1 MSHVLLIGC
10 DPADEAILESNL
22 RQARHQTHV
31 HDALE
36 GGIDQVLARPWDA
49 VVTPSLGPAGAFA
62 DDIAGRLSSL
72 VWRPL
77 ATVLVYESPI
87 QEPEAGIDAMT
98 CGADLFVDRGHIE
111 ALIPA
116 LQSGLRG
123 KRRMSE
129 QVERIRQGALRV
141 QRLRQAK
148 TETSEVAADRLGVPG
163 YGCILV
169 GLGGDILGSD
179 SRATQLLGRELRGA
193 HLEEVAPD
201 GALMAPFRAAQV
213 TPQAGDTFDVMT
225 SEPGGVRRLQ
235 STCIPATG
243 AKGQVA
249 IVLIQEVP
257 AAQHA
262 GTPPGARLP
271 ASWVQSVTRVRR
283 SMGASRIQAA
293 SRAGAMLRSRVRQCA
308 DVRSPLGL
316 VGEPGVMRS
325 HIARCVH
332 YENPM
337 GGVFHEV
344 RSQAFSARG
353 LEAELFGP
361 GGAVTRLE
369 SADTLL
375 VTHLGSV
382 PPELQRRLSQ
392 SLAGTG
398 PEPLAAR
405 LMVSAPNDY
414 EGVVPEL
421 RMHLEGNTLMVPSLR
436 ERPEDVPGLAREA
449 LAGLSSL
456 RPIPAIDESAI
467 AALRVAHLPG
477 NFDDLEEA
485 MRVAL
490 AVSGGTTITS
500 ESLPQEVLQPVESSS
515 SEWCQAPWSI
525 TDADPISFEVYE
537 RKAIQRA
544 LASCRGDKVAAAQM
558 LEVGRSTLYRK
569 LRSLGLEA

>member
-49 VVTPSLGPAGAFA
+49 VVTPSRGPAGAFA
-62 DDIAGRLSSL
+62 DDLAKRLSSL

-123 KRRMSE
+123 KRRMAE
-129 QVERIRQGALRV
+129 QVERVRQGALRV
-141 QRLRQAK
+141 QRLRQA
-148 TETSEVAADRLGVPG
+148 ESQPAGVATDRHCVPG

-179 SRATQLLGRELRGA
+179 SRAAQLLGRELRGA
-193 HLEEVAPD
+193 HLEDVAPD

-213 TPQAGDTFDVMT
+213 TAQIGDTFDVLT
-225 SEPGGVRRLQ
+225 SEPSGVRRLR
-235 STCIPATG
+235 STCIPARG
-243 AKGQVA
+243 DNGQVA
-249 IVLIQEVP
+249 IVLVHEVP
-257 AAQHA
+257 ASQQA
-262 GTPPGARLP
+262 GTPTNARLP

-293 SRAGAMLRSRVRQCA
+293 SRAGAKLRSRVRECA
-308 DVRSPLGL
+308 VVRNPLGL

-344 RSQAFSARG
+344 RSQAFSPRG
-353 LEAELFGP
+353 LEAELFGV
-361 GGAVTRLE
+361 GGAVGRLE
-369 SADTLL
+369 PADTLL
-375 VTHLGSV
+375 VTHLDSV
-382 PPELQRRLSQ
+382 PADLQRRLCQ
-392 SLAGTG
+392 SLSGTG
-398 PEPLAAR
+398 PDPLAAR
-405 LMVSAPNDY
+405 LMVSAPKGY
-414 EGVVPEL
+414 EGVVAEL
-421 RMHLEGNTLMVPSLR
+421 QSHLEGSTLVVPSLR
-436 ERPEDVPGLAREA
+436 ERPEDMPALAREA
-449 LAGLSSL
+449 LAGLTSL
-456 RPIPAIDESAI
+456 RPIPTVDEGAI

-485 MRVAL
+485 LRVAL
-490 AVSGGTTITS
+490 AVSGGSTIGS
-500 ESLPQEVLQPVESSS
+500 DSLPQDVLQPVEPGG

-525 TDADPISFEVYE
+525 TDADPICFEVYE

-558 LEVGRSTLYRK
+558 LAVGRSTLYRK